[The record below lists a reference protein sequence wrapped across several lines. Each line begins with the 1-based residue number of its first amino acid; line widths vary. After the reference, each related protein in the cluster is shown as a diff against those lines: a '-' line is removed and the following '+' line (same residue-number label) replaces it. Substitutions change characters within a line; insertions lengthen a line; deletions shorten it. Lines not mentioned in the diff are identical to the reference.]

1 MRLLISFFLLLG
13 LCFAALPNEASAR
26 ERHRRLWFSSQPPIF
41 LLPPPPAFLYESPEG
56 YDPYVE
62 MYEEPDDPPPPRQKQ
77 KIKKQQKKTSVKKSR
92 SDARALSKAAPAPAS
107 PAVSCGKAE
116 DIVRDFGFQSVAPS
130 SCSGK
135 IYAFKAIRDGKA
147 YSVKLDSGN
156 GELTEVKK
164 QP

>member
-1 MRLLISFFLLLG
+1 MRLLISIFLLLG

-41 LLPPPPAFLYESPEG
+41 LLPPPPAFRYESPEG

-62 MYEEPDDPPPPRQKQ
+62 MYEEPYDPPPRQKQ
-77 KIKKQQKKTSVKKSR
+77 KIKKQQKKSSVKKSG
-92 SDARALSKAAPAPAS
+92 SDAKALSKASPAP
-107 PAVSCGKAE
+107 VSCGKAE
-116 DIVRDFGFQSVAPS
+116 DIVRDFGFQSVSRS

-135 IYAFKAIRDGKA
+135 IYAFKAMRDGKA
-147 YSVKLDSGN
+147 YSIKLDSGN